1 MTEFGQYGFA
11 PWAREG
17 AAAAVTTQ
25 DVPGQAH
32 PGRAELDV
40 TLTVN
45 GIAVPAPLRLNG
57 PGDVIGLDSRQVVR
71 TEPRPWTQGFE
82 PNYFPAVEFDRPD
95 LPWLFTPL
103 AANTDGRLRPW
114 LCLVVVRKQDGVR
127 LLPPAASSAT
137 TALPVL
143 RIGTPAVPSAELPD
157 LAQSW
162 AWAHVQTIGAMGG
175 NTLATLQEQHPERTL
190 SRLVCPRRLA
200 PSTSYYACVVPTF
213 DAGVQAGLGKEVP
226 DGLAPAWTLGPD
238 LDEIELPVYH
248 HWEFGTGAAGD
259 FESLVRLLKARAVPA
274 SVGYRDMYVGD
285 AGFGLPHVD
294 RDSPAAVL
302 AMEGALR
309 APQNDPKPWLGP
321 EVAAYVA
328 ALLERLDAPETQLT
342 ESGGDPI
349 VAPPIYGRWHA
360 AQKVVPVA
368 VPSWVRELNLDP
380 RHRAAA
386 ALGTKIVQ
394 GQQEALMQS
403 AWEQV
408 GDVLRANRALRE
420 AQLARAVGLAVL
432 GKHLAPMSADQLVA
446 STAPAHARLLMS
458 PVTLREQVATSAL
471 PDAAV
476 SAVFRRVVRP
486 ASPLRRRFPGTQGQP
501 PLLERL
507 NLREV
512 VAVPKWTL
520 PAGAVTASWA
530 TETFW
535 GGNAPAGP
543 LPKAGL
549 PTAEMVREAVPPKDF
564 TLPLPPQQPGT
575 GEPRPSRGP
584 EVTANFLNAAAR
596 HLEATQELR
605 NQQGPPALPPLS
617 LAQTGATLL
626 ERLDPRVTI
635 PARVTSRIEVSG
647 TGLAFDDPIE
657 PIMAY
662 PEFPQPMYEPLRDL
676 SPDLL
681 VPGIDLV
688 AANTVT
694 LLETNSRFIEAY
706 LVGLNHEMG
715 RELLWR
721 EYPTDQRGSYFRQ
734 FWDTRGRLPKPADP
748 EDLLDIEE
756 IHTWKKNLA
765 IGGNLA
771 GPTGESDLVLLI
783 RGELLRRYPTTIIYA
798 VPVVEQNG
806 VKSLGT
812 DERHPVFRGTL
823 PPDVTFLGFDL
834 TADEA
839 LHGGNGHGYYFVLQE
854 PATEPRFGLDVAGAT
869 FGGKAASWSDLS
881 WSHLAKDAGAFE
893 QLTHAPVG
901 GGWPQPPSNAG
912 TRQWGKDS
920 AHLAAITM
928 QQPMRVAVAAAAMI
942 TQGN

>member
-1 MTEFGQYGFA
+1 VTEFGKYGFA

-17 AAAAVTTQ
+17 AAAAVTTP

-57 PGDVIGLDSRQVVR
+57 PGDVVGLDSRQIVR

-103 AANTDGRLRPW
+103 AANTDSRLRPW

-127 LLPPAASSAT
+127 LLPPSST
-137 TALPVL
+137 TTLPVL
-143 RIGTPAVPSAELPD
+143 RIGAPATPAAELPD
-157 LAQSW
+157 LAESW
-162 AWAHVQTIGAMGG
+162 AWAHVQTIGEMGG
-175 NTLATLQEQHPERTL
+175 KALATLQQDHPERTL

-200 PSTSYYACVVPTF
+200 PTSSYYACVVPTF

-226 DGLAPAWTLGPD
+226 DGLAPAWTLDED

-259 FESLVRLLKARAVPA
+259 FESLVRLLKARPVPA

-285 AGFGLPHVD
+285 AGFGLPKLGPD
-294 RDSPAAVL
+294 APEAVL

-309 APQNDPKPWLGP
+309 APKNGPKPWLGGK
-321 EVAAYVA
+321 VGAYEE
-328 ALLERLDAPETQLT
+328 ALRTRLDAPETQLAA
-342 ESGGDPI
+342 SGGDPI
-349 VAPPIYGRWHA
+349 VAPPLYGRWHA

-368 VPSWVRELNLDP
+368 VPSWVRDLNLDP

-386 ALGTKIVQ
+386 ALGTKVVQ

-420 AQLARAVGLAVL
+420 AQLARAAGVVFLA
-432 GKHLAPMSADQLVA
+432 KHLAPMSVDQLVA
-446 STAPAHARLLMS
+446 STAPAHGRLLMS
-458 PVTLREQVATSAL
+458 PVTLHEQVAASAL

-476 SAVFRRVVRP
+476 SAVFRRIVRP
-486 ASPLRRRFPGTQGQP
+486 ASPVRRRFRGLQAQQ

-507 NLREV
+507 NLGDV
-512 VAVPKWTL
+512 VAVPQWTL

-535 GGNAPAGP
+535 GGNAPSGP

-564 TLPLPPQQPGT
+564 TLPLPEPKPGT

-584 EVTANFLNAAAR
+584 EVTANFLTAAAR
-596 HLEATQELR
+596 HLEATEELR
-605 NQQGPPALPPLS
+605 NQPGPPALPPLS
-617 LAQTGATLL
+617 LAQVGATLL

-635 PARVTSRIEVSG
+635 PARVGSRVEVSG

-681 VPGIDLV
+681 VPGIEQV
-688 AANTVT
+688 AADTVT

-721 EYPTDQRGSYFRQ
+721 EYPTDQRGSCFRQ
-734 FWDTRGRLPKPADP
+734 FWDTRGRVQKPADP

-756 IHTWKKNLA
+756 IHAWKKNVP

-823 PPDVTFLGFDL
+823 PPDVTFLGFDM
-834 TADEA
+834 TAEEA
-839 LHGGNGHGYYFVLQE
+839 LHGGNGHGWFFVLQE
-854 PATEPRFGLDVAGAT
+854 PATEPRFGLDVAGAE
-869 FGGKAASWSDLS
+869 FGGTAASWSDLS
-881 WSHLAKDAGAFE
+881 WSHLAGSADDFE
-893 QLTHAPVG
+893 KLTHAPAG
-901 GGWPQPPSNAG
+901 GSWPKPAGNAG
-912 TRQWGKDS
+912 SRQWGKDS

-928 QQPMRVAVAAAAMI
+928 QQPMRVAVTAAAMI
-942 TQGN
+942 TQGT